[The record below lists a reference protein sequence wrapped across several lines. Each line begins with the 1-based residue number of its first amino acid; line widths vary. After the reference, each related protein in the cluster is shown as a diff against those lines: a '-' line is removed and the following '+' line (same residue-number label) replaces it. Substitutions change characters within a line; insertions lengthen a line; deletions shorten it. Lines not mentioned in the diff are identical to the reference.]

1 MLVAR
6 PVWLFAM
13 PWTGA
18 LQAPPPMEV
27 SRQELWS
34 GLPFPSPGAL
44 PYPGNPGLLIAGRIF
59 ILWATRK
66 YEDKKYISLE
76 LPVFL
81 QALFSEFLSTFR
93 CQRIEDSPLF
103 LRGDGG
109 RNVGQL
115 ILKSVWRVHSLRN
128 EEVDK
133 NCRNW
138 GCFVW
143 KREKYG
149 SGGWGEEL
157 TSKNRLMGK
166 SEVCWKPLH
175 SLGKHLKRPAL
186 EGLTVGFPWWRERL
200 NLFS

>member
-1 MLVAR
+1 
-6 PVWLFAM
+6 M

-18 LQAPPPMEV
+18 LQAAPPMEV

-44 PYPGNPGLLIAGRIF
+44 PYPGNPVLLIAGRIF

-66 YEDKKYISLE
+66 YEDIKYISLE

-143 KREKYG
+143 KKVWEWRVRWRANFKK
-149 SGGWGEEL
+149 SPHGEV
-157 TSKNRLMGK
+157 R
-166 SEVCWKPLH
+166 
-175 SLGKHLKRPAL
+175 SLLKALNTHLVNIWNDLHLKAWL
-186 EGLTVGFPWWRERL
+186 LAFPGGERG
-200 NLFS
+200 